1 MNSNSS
7 QAGRLQQALAFIS
20 SGMPSEALQVLAA
33 IRGDSGLYPHAL
45 HLSGVAHGLQGE
57 TEKSIEMFE
66 NALPWLSEDA
76 ELHANLARAYFAGD
90 RFDDALRTLDRV
102 AHLGKANATT
112 FCDRAMALEKLE
124 QDRQAL
130 LDYETALE
138 TDSAFYPAWA
148 RKASLLQKMQRYDE
162 ALACYDQLV
171 AMQPDNALARSGRGS
186 TLDKLGR
193 MEEGLTEYQL
203 ALALDSSK
211 AAIWSGHGVC
221 LVLLDRL
228 EEGLRCFDKALDIDP
243 VHPQAMI
250 NRASLLAEL
259 YRFPESLS
267 QFSVAL
273 PYVQENCKARAQ
285 ALFFKGMAEL
295 ALGNPSGWAGYEYRL
310 HGEQEL
316 SRHDALALRW
326 TGTGPL
332 AGKRIV
338 LWGEQGYGD
347 IIQFCRYT
355 ISLAELGACVILEVP
370 EPLLAL
376 CASLPAGAVYPTHAH
391 LPPHDFQIP
400 MMSMPFALQRQP
412 QLAAIP
418 CAGGYLQAD
427 PRIVEKWR
435 TTMLPAR
442 KRRIGIA
449 CSGALHHPRNARRC
463 IPLEKLRP
471 LADAAE
477 LVILQPEL
485 TALDSATAATTP
497 GIIQPPLDRTDFA
510 DTAGLIAHVDLVISV
525 DTSIAHLAGAMG
537 LPVWILLPWNA
548 EWRWLT
554 TGKDTPWYQSAR
566 LFRQPARN
574 DWDAVVRD
582 VLRALNA

>member
-7 QAGRLQQALAFIS
+7 QADCLRHALAFIS
-20 SGMPSEALQVLAA
+20 SGMPSEALRVLAA
-33 IRGDSGLYPHAL
+33 IPGDSSLYPHAL
-45 HLSGVAHGLQGE
+45 HLSGVAHGLQGK
-57 TEKSIEMFE
+57 TEKSIKMFE
-66 NALPWLSEDA
+66 IALSWLSQDA
-76 ELHANLARAYFAGD
+76 ELHANLARAYYAGD
-90 RFDDALRTLDRV
+90 LFEDALRILERV
-102 AHLGKANATT
+102 VHLGKANATT
-112 FCDRAMALEKLE
+112 FCDRAMVLEKLG
-124 QDRQAL
+124 QDMQAL
-130 LDYETALE
+130 SDYETALE
-138 TDSAFYPAWA
+138 MDAAFYPAWA
-148 RKASLLQKMQRYDE
+148 RKASLLQKMQRYEE
-162 ALACYDQLV
+162 ALDCYDRLV

-193 MEEGLTEYQL
+193 MDEALPEHQL
-203 ALALDSSK
+203 VLALDPNQ

-221 LVLLDRL
+221 LVLKDRL
-228 EEGLRCFDKALDIDP
+228 EEGLRCFDKALEIDP

-267 QFSVAL
+267 QFNAAL
-273 PYVQENCKARAQ
+273 LHVRHDSKARAQ
-285 ALFFKGMAEL
+285 ALLFKGMAEL
-295 ALGNPSGWAGYEYRL
+295 ALGNPSGWSGYEYRL
-310 HGEQEL
+310 HGEHEL

-326 TGTGPL
+326 TGAEPL

-355 ISLAELGACVILEVP
+355 VSLAELGADVILEVP

-391 LPPHDFQIP
+391 LPPHDYQIP
-400 MMSMPFALQRQP
+400 MMSMPLALQRQP

-435 TTMLPAR
+435 ATMLPAR

-449 CSGALHHPRNARRC
+449 CSGAIQHPRNARRC

-485 TALDSATAATTP
+485 TALDSAAAAATP
-497 GIIQPPLDRTDFA
+497 GIIQPPLDRSDFA

-548 EWRWLT
+548 EWRWLA
-554 TGKDTPWYQSAR
+554 TGKDTPWYHSAR
-566 LFRQPARN
+566 LFRQAARN
-574 DWDAVVRD
+574 DWDAVVHD

>member
-1 MNSNSS
+1 MTVNSS
-7 QAGRLQQALAFIS
+7 HADQLQNALALIS
-20 SGMPSEALQVLAA
+20 SGSPEEALLVLAA
-33 IRGDSGLYPHAL
+33 IPDDSGLYPHAL
-45 HLSGVAHGLQGE
+45 HLRGVAHGMRGE
-57 TEKSIEMFE
+57 AAKSIRMFE
-66 NALPWLSEDA
+66 NALACLADND
-76 ELHANLARAYFAGD
+76 ELHANLARAYFANA
-90 RFDDALRTLDRV
+90 RYADALSMLDKVVDR
-102 AHLGKANATT
+102 GKAHAIT
-112 FCDRAMALEKLE
+112 FSDRAVLLEKLE
-124 QDRQAL
+124 EDTLAL
-130 LDYETALE
+130 SSYDIALE
-138 TDSAFYPAWA
+138 MDSAFCPAWA
-148 RKASLLQKMQRYDE
+148 RKGSLLQKMQRYDE
-162 ALACYDQLV
+162 ALDCYDQLV

-193 MEEGLTEYQL
+193 MEEGLTEHQL
-203 ALALDSSK
+203 ALALDSGK

-267 QFSVAL
+267 QFNVAL
-273 PYVQENCKARAQ
+273 PHVQENCKARAQ

-326 TGTGPL
+326 TGTEPL
-332 AGKRIV
+332 AGKRIL

-347 IIQFCRYT
+347 IIQFCRYAV
-355 ISLAELGACVILEVP
+355 SLAELGACVILEVP

-391 LPPHDFQIP
+391 LPPHDFHIP
-400 MMSMPFALQRQP
+400 MMSMPLALQQQP
-412 QLAAIP
+412 HLAAIP
-418 CAGGYLQAD
+418 SAAGYLQAD
-427 PRIVEKWR
+427 PRSVEKWR
-435 TTMLPAR
+435 AAMLPAR

-497 GIIQPPLDRTDFA
+497 GIIQPPLDRSDFA
-510 DTAGLIAHVDLVISV
+510 DTAGLMAHVDLVISV

-554 TGKDTPWYQSAR
+554 TGKATPWYHSAR

-574 DWDAVVRD
+574 DWDPVVHD